1 MKTSIH
7 TALRLS
13 MALRLSKALRLWP
26 AFILFLASFAAPTY
40 AHHSIVEFDYTKA
53 YAVTGRVKELQWTN
67 PHSWV
72 QVLVPAANGE
82 NIEFGFELGAPVFN
96 IRLGW
101 RKDSIV
107 PGDQVTVV
115 YCPSKNGSPRGT
127 LMFIHLPDGKVLS
140 GVAPRIYSG
149 PSVDDPAQ
157 VPAPPQLGA
166 N

>member
-1 MKTSIH
+1 MKAKGLMI
-7 TALRLS
+7 TALLLVACYFPRV
-13 MALRLSKALRLWP
+13 
-26 AFILFLASFAAPTY
+26 F

-72 QVLVPAANGE
+72 QMLVPAANGE

-101 RKDSIV
+101 RKDSIK
-107 PGDQVTVV
+107 PGDEVTVV

-127 LMFIHLPDGKVLS
+127 LMFIHLPSGEILS

-149 PSVDDPAQ
+149 PSVEDPSK
-157 VPAPPQLGA
+157 VPAPPLLSS

>member
-1 MKTSIH
+1 MKARHWISSLLLLLACQAP
-7 TALRLS
+7 ALQ
-13 MALRLSKALRLWP
+13 
-26 AFILFLASFAAPTY
+26 
-40 AHHSIVEFDYTKA
+40 AHHSIVEFDYTLA

-72 QVLVPAANGE
+72 QVLVPDANGN

-107 PGDQVTVV
+107 PGDEVTVV

-127 LMFIHLPDGKVLS
+127 LMFIHLPSGEVLS

-149 PSVDDPAQ
+149 PSVDDPSTVA
-157 VPAPPQLGA
+157 APPQLSG

>member
-1 MKTSIH
+1 MKTGNTKHFLI
-7 TALRLS
+7 TVL
-13 MALRLSKALRLWP
+13 
-26 AFILFLASFAAPTY
+26 FILCCHTPVLQ
-40 AHHSIVEFDYTKA
+40 AHHSIVEFDYTVA

-72 QVLVPAANGE
+72 QVLVPDANGD

-107 PGDQVTVV
+107 PGDEVTVIF
-115 YCPSKNGSPRGT
+115 CPSRNGSPRGT
-127 LMFIHLPDGKVLS
+127 LMYVHLPSGEILS
-140 GVAPRIYSG
+140 GVAPRTYSG
-149 PSVDDPAQ
+149 PSVDDPAT
-157 VPAPPQLGA
+157 VPAPPLLSG

>member
-1 MKTSIH
+1 MNTKILLVS
-7 TALRLS
+7 
-13 MALRLSKALRLWP
+13 
-26 AFILFLASFAAPTY
+26 AFVFLASYHPRLQ
-40 AHHSIVEFDYTKA
+40 AHHSIVEFDYTLA
-53 YAVTGRVKELQWTN
+53 YAVTGTVKELQWTN

-72 QVLVPAANGE
+72 QVLVPAESGE

-107 PGDQVTVV
+107 PGDEVTVV

-127 LMFIHLPDGKVLS
+127 LMYIHLPSGEVLS
-140 GVAPRIYSG
+140 GIAPRIYSG
-149 PSVDDPAQ
+149 PSVEDPAA
-157 VPAPPQLGA
+157 VPAPPLLSQ

>member
-1 MKTSIH
+1 MRKHLFRITI
-7 TALRLS
+7 TLLC
-13 MALRLSKALRLWP
+13 
-26 AFILFLASFAAPTY
+26 AFGVSGAF

-53 YAVTGRVKELQWTN
+53 YAVTGKVKELQWTN

-72 QVLVPAANGE
+72 QVMVENKDGE

-96 IRLGW
+96 IRMGW

-107 PGDQVTVV
+107 AGDIVTVV

-127 LMFIHLPDGKVLS
+127 LVHIYLPSGDKLS

-149 PSVDDPAQ
+149 PSLEDPLA
-157 VPAPPQLGA
+157 VPSPPILGL
-166 N
+166 

>member
-1 MKTSIH
+1 MNTKSLLI
-7 TALRLS
+7 AASLL
-13 MALRLSKALRLWP
+13 
-26 AFILFLASFAAPTY
+26 LACPLPRVE
-40 AHHSIVEFDYTKA
+40 AHHSIVEFDYTVA

-72 QVLVPAANGE
+72 QVLVPAADGE
-82 NIEFGFELGAPVFN
+82 TIEFGFELGAPVFN

-107 PGDQVTVV
+107 PGDEVTVV

-127 LMFIHLPDGKVLS
+127 LMFVHLPSGEVLS

-149 PSVDDPAQ
+149 PSVEDPTM
-157 VPAPPQLGA
+157 VPAPPQLSRD
-166 N
+166 

>member
-1 MKTSIH
+1 MMKIARLLLTSLLLLGSFIP
-7 TALRLS
+7 ALQ
-13 MALRLSKALRLWP
+13 
-26 AFILFLASFAAPTY
+26 

-72 QVLVPAANGE
+72 QVLVPDASGE

-107 PGDQVTVV
+107 PGDVVTVV

-127 LMFIHLPDGKVLS
+127 LMFIHLPSGEVLS

-149 PSVDDPAQ
+149 PSVDDPAT
-157 VPAPPQLGA
+157 VPAPPQLGR

>member
-1 MKTSIH
+1 MKIIRII
-7 TALRLS
+7 AVLLLAGLS
-13 MALRLSKALRLWP
+13 PVLQ
-26 AFILFLASFAAPTY
+26 

-72 QVLVPAANGE
+72 QVLVPDANGK

-107 PGDQVTVV
+107 PGDTVTVV
-115 YCPSKNGSPRGT
+115 YCPSKNGAPRGT
-127 LMFIHLPDGKVLS
+127 LMFIHLPSGEVLS

-149 PSVDDPAQ
+149 PPVDDPAT
-157 VPAPPQLGA
+157 VPAPPQLSG

>member
-1 MKTSIH
+1 MKIIRII
-7 TALRLS
+7 AVLLLAGLS
-13 MALRLSKALRLWP
+13 PVLQ
-26 AFILFLASFAAPTY
+26 

-72 QVLVPAANGE
+72 QVLVPDASGN

-107 PGDQVTVV
+107 PGDTVTVV

-127 LMFIHLPDGKVLS
+127 LMFIHLPSGEVLS

-149 PSVDDPAQ
+149 PSVEDPST
-157 VPAPPQLGA
+157 VPAPPQLGR

>member
-1 MKTSIH
+1 MKIKSLLI
-7 TALRLS
+7 TALL
-13 MALRLSKALRLWP
+13 
-26 AFILFLASFAAPTY
+26 LFACHIPQLQ

-67 PHSWV
+67 PHAWV
-72 QVLVPAANGE
+72 QVLVPDANGD

-107 PGDQVTVV
+107 PGDEVTVV
-115 YCPSKNGSPRGT
+115 FCPSKNGNPRGT
-127 LMFIHLPDGKVLS
+127 LMFIHLPSGEVLS

-149 PSVDDPAQ
+149 PSVEDPST
-157 VPAPPQLGA
+157 VPAPPQLSR

>member
-1 MKTSIH
+1 MKTIRLFFA
-7 TALRLS
+7 ALL
-13 MALRLSKALRLWP
+13 L
-26 AFILFLASFAAPTY
+26 LASQGSPLY
-40 AHHSIVEFDYTKA
+40 AHHSIVEFDYTLA

-72 QVLVPAANGE
+72 QMLVPDASGKE
-82 NIEFGFELGAPVFN
+82 IEFGFELGAPVFN

-101 RKDSIV
+101 RKDSIK
-107 PGDQVTVV
+107 PGDVVTVV

-127 LMFIHLPDGKVLS
+127 LMFIHLPSGEVLS

-149 PSVDDPAQ
+149 PSVEDPST
-157 VPAPPQLGA
+157 VPAPPILGL

>member
-1 MKTSIH
+1 MMKT
-7 TALRLS
+7 TRLLL
-13 MALRLSKALRLWP
+13 AATLLLSC
-26 AFILFLASFAAPTY
+26 LASPVY
-40 AHHSIVEFDYTKA
+40 AHHSIVEFDYTQA

-72 QVLVPAANGE
+72 QILVPGADGE

-107 PGDQVTVV
+107 PGDEVTVV

-127 LMFIHLPDGKVLS
+127 LMFIHLPGGEVLS

-149 PSVDDPAQ
+149 PPVDDPAK
-157 VPAPPQLGA
+157 VPAPPQLGRK
-166 N
+166 